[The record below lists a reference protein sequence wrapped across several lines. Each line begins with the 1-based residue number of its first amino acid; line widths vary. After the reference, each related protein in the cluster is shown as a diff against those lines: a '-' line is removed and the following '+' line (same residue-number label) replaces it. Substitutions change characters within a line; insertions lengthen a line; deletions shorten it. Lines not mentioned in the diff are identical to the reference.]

1 MLHIFVNKWL
11 KIPCIIRLCMQYNVW
26 RNFTTLLLLS
36 LFNFHDF
43 DNILLSFLCNLP
55 DSKRKTL

>member
-1 MLHIFVNKWL
+1 
-11 KIPCIIRLCMQYNVW
+11 MQYNVW

-43 DNILLSFLCNLP
+43 DNSLLSFLCNLP
-55 DSKRKTL
+55 GSPSLEGHYGKIEELIAMRFYLD